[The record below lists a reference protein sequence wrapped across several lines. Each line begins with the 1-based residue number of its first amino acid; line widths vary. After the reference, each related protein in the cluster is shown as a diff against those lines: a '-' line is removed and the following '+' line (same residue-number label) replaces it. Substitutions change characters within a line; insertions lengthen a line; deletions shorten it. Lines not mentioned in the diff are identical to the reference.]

1 MIIETVLIADLV
13 LDPRNARKHDG
24 KNLQAIAESLKQ
36 FGQRKPI
43 VVWGET
49 VVAGNGTLVAAK
61 SLGWT
66 EITVARVPDDWD
78 KDRVM
83 AYALADNRSAELAE
97 WDEQVLSEQLVE
109 LADAGFDVE
118 SLGFDAPVEELSDVI
133 QDELAE
139 VLETKA
145 RLGQV
150 WKLGKHRLVCGDATA
165 PVDAAK
171 LMDGKLASMV
181 FTDPPYNTG
190 MKAKT
195 DPSDTWL
202 GHMFDDDYSDSD
214 WHNLLEG
221 FSSTLSKVVA
231 KDCALYVS
239 FAWKRNHEL
248 LPYLLKHFK
257 LSNIIIWDKM
267 VHGLG
272 ADYKYVYE
280 LINVLKQGNPVFNPE
295 AESEDNLISISYPE
309 TYGLI
314 NVFKNGK
321 PAINSFQGEDREYQ
335 DVWHIQRVMGK
346 NDNHATAKPLAL
358 VGRAIRHAS
367 KSGEIVLDL
376 FGGSGSTLIACEQ
389 LNRVCYMM
397 ELDPNYVDV
406 IIARWEKLTGEQA
419 QLIEG

>member
-1 MIIETVLIADLV
+1 MIIETVLIDDLD
-13 LDPRNARKHDG
+13 LDARNARKHDA
-24 KNLQAIAESLKQ
+24 KNLKAIADSLKQ

-43 VVWGET
+43 VVWGRT
-49 VVAGNGTLVAAK
+49 VVAGNGTMAAAR

-66 EITVARVPDDWD
+66 EITIARVPDDWTAD
-78 KDRVM
+78 QVK

-109 LADAGFDVE
+109 LSNAGFDVE
-118 SLGFDAPVEELSDVI
+118 SLGFDAPAEEVSDVI

-139 VLETKA
+139 VLKTKA

-150 WKLGKHRLVCGDATA
+150 WKLGKHRLVCGDATSF
-165 PVDAAK
+165 VDAAK
-171 LMDGKLASMV
+171 LMEGKLASMV

-190 MKAKT
+190 MKAKS
-195 DPSDTWL
+195 DSNDTWL

-214 WHNLLEG
+214 WHKLLEG
-221 FSSTLSKVVA
+221 FSSTLSKVIA

-248 LPYLLKHFK
+248 LPYLLKYFK

-280 LINVLKQGNPVFNPE
+280 LINVLKQGDPVFNPK

-346 NDNHATAKPLAL
+346 NDDHATAKPLAL

-389 LNRVCYMM
+389 LNRICYMM
-397 ELDPNYVDV
+397 ELDPAYVDV
-406 IIARWEKLTGEQA
+406 IIARWEKLTGLTAE
-419 QLIEG
+419 LIEG